1 MNSRERIGLALAH
14 KEADRVGI
22 HDSPWGATISRWRK
36 EGLPDEIPVAE
47 YFEYELVSF
56 RADLSPQFPVK
67 VLEKDE
73 TYIVETT
80 PTGGVRRN
88 FRDRST
94 TPEVVD
100 WPIKSKRDWE
110 EIKERLTPDYTRVDW
125 VSLRTDYQRAYEEG
139 KFVTF
144 TGSMGY
150 DCFQSYLKTEEMLV
164 AMITEPDWVREMFQ
178 TQAELLIEMVKMVM
192 EKGFKFDGAFLF
204 NDMGYRNATLFS
216 PQSYGETHL
225 EIDRMVCDFFHRH
238 DMPVILHSCGCVKA
252 LIPSLIEAGFDC
264 LQPLEVKAGM
274 DLMELKER
282 YGDRMSFMGGIDV
295 RAMAHPDPKVIEE
308 EIRTKLPAA
317 KKGGGYIYH
326 SDHSIPKN
334 VSFQQYQR
342 VMALVEEYGQY

>member
-1 MNSRERIGLALAH
+1 
-14 KEADRVGI
+14 
-22 HDSPWGATISRWRK
+22 
-36 EGLPDEIPVAE
+36 
-47 YFEYELVSF
+47 
-56 RADLSPQFPVK
+56 
-67 VLEKDE
+67 
-73 TYIVETT
+73 
-80 PTGGVRRN
+80 
-88 FRDRST
+88 
-94 TPEVVD
+94 
-100 WPIKSKRDWE
+100 
-110 EIKERLTPDYTRVDW
+110 
-125 VSLRTDYQRAYEEG
+125 
-139 KFVTF
+139 
-144 TGSMGY
+144 
-150 DCFQSYLKTEEMLV
+150 
-164 AMITEPDWVREMFQ
+164 
-178 TQAELLIEMVKMVM
+178 
-192 EKGFKFDGAFLF
+192 
-204 NDMGYRNATLFS
+204 
-216 PQSYGETHL
+216 
-225 EIDRMVCDFFHRH
+225 MVCDFFHRH